1 MYSGND
7 RIRKYWTMTISDY
20 LLDVLAVP
28 ALALVDEHGWI
39 MACSLLV
46 IQRMGKAIK
55 KPAKDTLMSF
65 AASQE
70 GAGKSFSIQE
80 VLDQIDAFL
89 GPVLLYLVMLFQTD
103 GSTFQAYSTGFAF
116 LAIPGA
122 LTIILLL
129 VTKLDFPTQPAS

>member
-1 MYSGND
+1 
-7 RIRKYWTMTISDY
+7 
-20 LLDVLAVP
+20 
-28 ALALVDEHGWI
+28 

-46 IQRMGKAIK
+46 IQRMDK
-55 KPAKDTLMSF
+55 
-65 AASQE
+65 ASQQKTPSCPSQPHKK
-70 GAGKSFSIQE
+70 AQAKASVSRE

-103 GSTFQAYSTGFAF
+103 GSTFQASSTDFAF

-129 VTKLDFPTQPAS
+129 VIKLDFPTQPAS